1 VENHSK
7 TQVPAPSS
15 DVLKGAN
22 RPNVVRDAPGRIE
35 YGRPT
40 AIVDIGSNSVRLVA
54 YEGEGRAPNHIFNEK
69 VLCGLGKGVVTTGRL
84 NDDAISKALTALRR
98 FRLLC
103 ESMNVGEIH
112 VLATAAAR
120 DARNGAEFLAAAE
133 AAIGTPIE
141 LLSGAREAELS
152 ALGVVSSFFQ
162 PQGVVGDLGGG
173 SLELIEVNGDS
184 IGAGISLGLGGLAL
198 MDRSNKSI
206 KTAAKIVRESLRKV
220 PQLKALRGKN
230 FYAVGGTWRALARL
244 HMTQR
249 NYPLNVMHNYVIPAN
264 EAVDFASLVERVE
277 TDALVSIDSVS
288 SQRRP
293 LLAYGAVVLDE
304 IIRIAKPK
312 QIVISAMGVREG
324 LLYERLTDEL
334 RALDPLLCSARDLNL
349 LRSRSPEHGEDLCRW
364 TDGFF
369 ASAPMDEKP
378 EEVRLRHAACLLADI
393 GWRAHPDY
401 RGELSLNTI
410 AHAAFM
416 GIDHPSRA
424 FLALTSVY
432 RHLGVQE
439 NVSVQLRSLVSTR
452 MLDHARVLGAVMRV
466 AYILSAAMPKV
477 LPKTE
482 ILCIKDNLLLV
493 LPPELAD
500 LASDRLHN
508 RLRQLARLIGRN
520 AMITIDDD
528 NADR

>member
-1 VENHSK
+1 
-7 TQVPAPSS
+7 
-15 DVLKGAN
+15 
-22 RPNVVRDAPGRIE
+22 
-35 YGRPT
+35 
-40 AIVDIGSNSVRLVA
+40 
-54 YEGEGRAPNHIFNEK
+54 
-69 VLCGLGKGVVTTGRL
+69 
-84 NDDAISKALTALRR
+84 
-98 FRLLC
+98 
-103 ESMNVGEIH
+103 
-112 VLATAAAR
+112 
-120 DARNGAEFLAAAE
+120 
-133 AAIGTPIE
+133 
-141 LLSGAREAELS
+141 
-152 ALGVVSSFFQ
+152 
-162 PQGVVGDLGGG
+162 
-173 SLELIEVNGDS
+173 
-184 IGAGISLGLGGLAL
+184 
-198 MDRSNKSI
+198 
-206 KTAAKIVRESLRKV
+206 
-220 PQLKALRGKN
+220 
-230 FYAVGGTWRALARL
+230 
-244 HMTQR
+244 
-249 NYPLNVMHNYVIPAN
+249 VIPAN

-324 LLYERLTDEL
+324 LLYERLSDDL
-334 RALDPLLCSARDLNL
+334 RDQDPLLCAARDLNL

-364 TDGFF
+364 TDVFF

-432 RHLGVQE
+432 RHIGVQE
-439 NVSVQLRSLVSTR
+439 NVSVQLRALVSTR
-452 MLDHARVLGAVMRV
+452 MLDHARILGAAMRV
-466 AYILSAAMPKV
+466 AYILSAAMPNV
-477 LPKTE
+477 LLRTE
-482 ILCIKDNLLLV
+482 MLCIKDNLVLA

-500 LASDRLHN
+500 LASDRLYN

-520 AMITIDDD
+520 AIITVEDHGDE
-528 NADR
+528 R